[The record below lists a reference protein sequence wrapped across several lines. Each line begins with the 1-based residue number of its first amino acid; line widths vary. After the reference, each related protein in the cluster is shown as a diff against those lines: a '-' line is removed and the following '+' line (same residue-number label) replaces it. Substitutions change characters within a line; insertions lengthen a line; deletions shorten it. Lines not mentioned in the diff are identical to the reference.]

1 MKQSTLIKYRPKN
14 HTLQDLIT
22 YGKQGLAYLITD
34 LLDPKDGTH
43 HKIQLSV
50 CAEIIQDQLK
60 EVYEVFN
67 LIEQCEIVQMR
78 LA

>member
-1 MKQSTLIKYRPKN
+1 MSTLRKYRPKN
-14 HTLQDLIT
+14 HTLEDLT
-22 YGKQGLAYLITD
+22 VYGKNCLAYLITE

-43 HKIQLSV
+43 HEIHLSV

-78 LA
+78 LV